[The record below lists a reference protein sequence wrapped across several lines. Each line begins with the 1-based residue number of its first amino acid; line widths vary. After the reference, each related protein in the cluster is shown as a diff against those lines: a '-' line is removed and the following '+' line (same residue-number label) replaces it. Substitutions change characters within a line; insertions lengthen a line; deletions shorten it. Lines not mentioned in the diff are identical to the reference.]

1 MYANLL
7 YDLFGK
13 NRVDKELDEFLS
25 LDFFPRVGGGIG
37 LTRLLS
43 AMNEYTIREIVANM

>member
-13 NRVDKELDEFLS
+13 NRVDRELDDFLN
-25 LDFFPRVGGGIG
+25 LDMVPRVGGGIG
-37 LTRLLS
+37 MTRLLS
-43 AMNEYTIREIVANM
+43 AMNNYTIRQIVANM